1 MEILSSFY
9 FFINL
14 SSTFIL
20 LYSCLHNYILVMCTS
35 NCIVYDVPL
44 WFTGINDG
52 ELKKVS
58 ICYCTEA
65 VSVSLSEK
73 NCFWSRINSTVE
85 VYASSIKSW
94 HEISHH
100 RRIAFFFFLNI
111 LFKSSVGDWKMKLGQ
126 LTVQYLEL

>member
-1 MEILSSFY
+1 
-9 FFINL
+9 
-14 SSTFIL
+14 
-20 LYSCLHNYILVMCTS
+20 MCTS

-44 WFTGINDG
+44 WFTGISDG